1 MDRGELVAIPK
12 LAQSQSWFLFD
23 ELLRRD
29 ISHRYRGS
37 LGGFAWALAQP
48 LFMLAIYTVVFGF
61 IFKPRWPGMQT
72 GWDYVVVLFLGKI
85 PYIFTQESIGRA
97 PVLIVSH
104 ANYVKRLRFPLHLL
118 PLVAVA
124 SAFFYA
130 MVAYVIWIA
139 FYVAIRHEFS
149 LLVFVAPLLYLPLAL
164 FALGGCWFLASMG
177 TYFKDTLQVVQ
188 PVVFGLMFM
197 SPIFYPMAAV
207 PPRLAHLMRLNPLTY
222 PIEELR
228 GLLLFGEPFHA
239 NQYLAQAC
247 AGLAVALLGYAWFQ
261 RTRSGFADVV

>member
-1 MDRGELVAIPK
+1 MAISNLV
-12 LAQSQSWFLFD
+12 QSQSLFLFD

-29 ISHRYRGS
+29 ISQRYRGS

-48 LFMLAIYTVVFGF
+48 LFMLAIYTIVFGY

-104 ANYVKRLRFPLHLL
+104 ANYVKRLRFPLAML
-118 PLVAVA
+118 PLVAVV

-130 MVAYVIWIA
+130 MVAYLIWLV

-149 LLVFVAPLLYLPLAL
+149 PLVLAAPFIYLPLAL
-164 FALGGCWFLASMG
+164 FALGGTWFLASMG
-177 TYFKDTLQVVQ
+177 TYFRDTLQIVQ
-188 PVVFGLMFM
+188 PVVFALMFL
-197 SPIFYPMAAV
+197 SPIFYPLSGVPAQLAA
-207 PPRLAHLMRLNPLTY
+207 LIRLNPLTY
-222 PIEELR
+222 PIEEMR

-239 NQYLAQAC
+239 RLYALQLG
-247 AGLAVALLGYAWFQ
+247 AGLLCAVLGYLWFQ
-261 RTRSGFADVV
+261 RTRRGFADVI

>member
-1 MDRGELVAIPK
+1 MAISG
-12 LAQSQSWFLFD
+12 LAQSQSLFLFD

-29 ISHRYRGS
+29 ISQRYRGS

-48 LFMLAIYTVVFGF
+48 LFMLAIYTIVFGY

-104 ANYVKRLRFPLHLL
+104 ANYVKRLRFPLAML
-118 PLVAVA
+118 PLVAVV

-130 MVAYVIWIA
+130 MVAYLIWLV

-149 LLVFVAPLLYLPLAL
+149 PLVLAAPFIYLPLAL
-164 FALGGCWFLASMG
+164 FALGGTWFLASMG
-177 TYFKDTLQVVQ
+177 TYFRDTLQIVQ
-188 PVVFGLMFM
+188 PIVFALMFL
-197 SPIFYPMAAV
+197 SPIFYPLSGVPAQLAA
-207 PPRLAHLMRLNPLTY
+207 LIRLNPLTY
-222 PIEELR
+222 PIEEMR

-239 NQYLAQAC
+239 RLYAFQLG
-247 AGLAVALLGYAWFQ
+247 AGLLCAVLGYLWFQ
-261 RTRSGFADVV
+261 RTRRGFADVI